1 MAKSDIPEIGKPS
14 DVCLQCGKQLEEF
27 DKHPSA
33 LQTSSEEIVRRDFC
47 PVCWKD
53 IKKQDFYIYWMT
65 KRIQKTAED
74 KKMSRKDK
82 GEILLRFFTM
92 LRNREKDEYKPH
104 LFILAHLLMKY
115 GVFKFLRNVVDSDGA
130 SEIVF
135 ECDRLDEEIVIEEI
149 DHVDERL
156 VEVRKET
163 ERHLTENL
171 PSDNSQ

>member
-27 DKHPSA
+27 EKHPSA
-33 LQTSSEEIVRRDFC
+33 LETSDEEIARKDFC
-47 PVCWKD
+47 PVCWKN

-74 KKMSRKDK
+74 KKISRKDK

-92 LRNREKDEYKPH
+92 LRNREDDEYKSH

-115 GVFKFLRNVVDSDGA
+115 GVFKFLRNVVDNEEISV
-130 SEIVF
+130 IVF
-135 ECDRLDEEIVIEEI
+135 ECDMLDEEIRIEEI
-149 DHVDERL
+149 DHADEHL
-156 VEVRKET
+156 VEVRKEI